1 MKLTDI
7 LKEIKITGPKTNE
20 FITVFLDLVSKK
32 YPDSSWKVKDKD
44 EIQSVEIGGA
54 DKAADLYAW
63 SIKIPAADPA
73 DPKNPYYVGVNLQ
86 SAFTQDYKG
95 VLGEAIKK
103 HTDNLLRKHKDA
115 MPALFIGGDNWDP
128 DAWEYI
134 ADKYK
139 LTLISDENWEEY
151 VVTAADPDDDKAVA
165 ALLQELP

>member
-32 YPDSSWKVKDKD
+32 YPDSSWKVKDKN
-44 EIQSVEIGGA
+44 EIQSVEIGGT

-63 SIKIPAADPA
+63 SIKVPAADPA
-73 DPKNPYYVGVNLQ
+73 DPKKPYYVGVNLQ
-86 SAFTQDYKG
+86 SAFTKDYKG

-115 MPALFIGGDNWDP
+115 IPALFIGGDNWDS

-134 ADKYK
+134 ADKYN
-139 LTLISDENWEEY
+139 LEYITDDNWEEY
-151 VVTAADPDDDKAVA
+151 IQVAEDEDDDEQVA
-165 ALLQELP
+165 ALLQILP